1 MLGGKELVGRSSLRW
16 MQRQA
21 TRHVTSNEK
30 DGDRDGIRIV
40 TLSVSADAIFIRPM
54 RIVWNLDQQHYLVAY
69 DNANPY
75 PYTSHENVSRCMAST
90 G

>member
-54 RIVWNLDQQHYLVAY
+54 RIV
-69 DNANPY
+69 
-75 PYTSHENVSRCMAST
+75 
-90 G
+90 